1 MVRLWMNLGNRS
13 GLRPG
18 DIVGAIAG
26 ESGIPG
32 NAIGEIII
40 QPNYSLVDV
49 MEKHVQSVLKHSKRS
64 YRIKGK
70 PVQIRLDDHLAG

>member
-1 MVRLWMNLGNRS
+1 MSLGNRN

-32 NAIGEIII
+32 KAIGEISI
-40 QPNYSLVDV
+40 QPNYTLVDV
-49 MEKHVQSVLKHSKRS
+49 AEKHVQSVLKSSKRS

-70 PVQIRLDDHLAG
+70 PVQIRLADLALS

>member
-1 MVRLWMNLGNRS
+1 MVRLWLNLGNRN

-26 ESGIPG
+26 EAGIPG
-32 NAIGEIII
+32 KAIGEIEIRS
-40 QPNYSLVDV
+40 NYSLVDV
-49 MEKHVQSVLKHSKRS
+49 AELHVKSVLKASRGS

-70 PVQIRLDDHLAG
+70 PVMVKVADY

>member
-1 MVRLWMNLGNRS
+1 MSLGNRS

-26 ESGIPG
+26 EAGIPG
-32 NAIGEIII
+32 KAIGEISI
-40 QPNYSLVDV
+40 QPNYTLVDV
-49 MEKHVQSVLKHSKRS
+49 AETHVKSVLKSSQRA

-70 PVQIRLDDHLAG
+70 PVHIRLADLAMGS

>member
-1 MVRLWMNLGNRS
+1 MNLGNRN

-26 ESGIPG
+26 ETGIPG
-32 NAIGEIII
+32 KAIGEINI
-40 QPNYSLVDV
+40 QRNYTLLDV
-49 MEKHVQSVLKHSKRS
+49 MEKHVQSVLKNSNHS

-70 PVQIRLDDHLAG
+70 PVQIRLADVVAG